1 MKKRLLHLLIPL
13 LAASSADAA
22 AAADELHSLIISF
35 HEGDSVAIV
44 LADKPRATIHDDSL
58 HVETAD
64 FSATYL
70 RGAIAD
76 FHFGWYAPTPT
87 SIETP
92 PEHMVQIVYTDNATV
107 LVRGI
112 DDASHIGVY
121 GLDGRRILAELTSE
135 SDGVAIDLTAYPA
148 GIYLIQINNK
158 QTFKIIRR

>member
-13 LAASSADAA
+13 LAASSAD
-22 AAADELHSLIISF
+22 AADELHSLIISF

-58 HVETAD
+58 HVETTD

-121 GLDGRRILAELTSE
+121 GLDGHRIPAALTSE
-135 SDGVAIDLTAYPA
+135 SDGVAIDLTACPA

-158 QTFKIIRR
+158 QTIKIIRR

>member
-13 LAASSADAA
+13 LAASSA

-70 RGAIAD
+70 RSAIAD
-76 FHFGWYAPTPT
+76 FHFGWYAPT

-121 GLDGRRILAELTSE
+121 GLDGHRIPAALTSE
-135 SDGVAIDLTAYPA
+135 SDGVAIDLTACPA
-148 GIYLIQINNK
+148 GIYLIQVNDK
-158 QTFKIIRR
+158 QAFKIIRR

>member
-13 LAASSADAA
+13 LAASSA

-44 LADKPRATIHDDSL
+44 LADKPRATIHNDSL

-70 RGAIAD
+70 RSTIAD
-76 FHFGWYAPTPT
+76 FHFGWYAPT

-121 GLDGRRILAELTSE
+121 GLDGRRIPAALTSE
-135 SDGVAIDLTAYPA
+135 SDGVAIDLTACPA
-148 GIYLIQINNK
+148 GIYLIQIDNK

>member
-64 FSATYL
+64 FSTTYL

-76 FHFGWYAPTPT
+76 FHLGW
-87 SIETP
+87 
-92 PEHMVQIVYTDNATV
+92 
-107 LVRGI
+107 
-112 DDASHIGVY
+112 
-121 GLDGRRILAELTSE
+121 
-135 SDGVAIDLTAYPA
+135 
-148 GIYLIQINNK
+148 
-158 QTFKIIRR
+158 

>member
-22 AAADELHSLIISF
+22 DAADELHSLIISF

-76 FHFGWYAPTPT
+76 FHFGWYAPT

-92 PEHMVQIVYTDNATV
+92 PEHMVQIIYTDNATV
-107 LVRGI
+107 LVSGI

-121 GLDGRRILAELTSE
+121 GLDGRRISAALTSD

-148 GIYLIQINNK
+148 GIYLVQINNK

>member
-1 MKKRLLHLLIPL
+1 MKKRLLNLLIPL
-13 LAASSADAA
+13 LVALSAS
-22 AAADELHSLIISF
+22 AADERNALIISF

-121 GLDGRRILAELTSE
+121 GLDGRRILAELTSD
-135 SDGVAIDLTAYPA
+135 SDGVAIDLSASPT

>member
-70 RGAIAD
+70 RSAIAD
-76 FHFGWYAPTPT
+76 FHLGWYSPTTT
-87 SIETP
+87 SIEIL
-92 PEHMVQIVYTDNATV
+92 PEHMVQIVYTDNVTV

-121 GLDGRRILAELTSE
+121 GLDGRRILAELTSD